1 MTPPLCYRS
10 PQQPVVQGGGFHPLY
25 CSLCLL
31 FHPSSGFQIKV
42 CDTTLRK
49 DWTITHRKI
58 TLPHTPNYSQTA
70 KQSVFFSKSVR
81 RNVRGFMRA
90 NLTRPQG
97 RIFSASLQSRS
108 QFSASLQ
115 TFCLTVRANLNTQK
129 YGLFCSLKYSHLDCS
144 QPSFKALTQRRR
156 RPPRERPQSK
166 ATTLHVWHVHHLIWC
181 LFCRHYTTTRGN
193 FLRDGPLE
201 NLWGGRAKYKKNF
214 RAREN

>member
-1 MTPPLCYRS
+1 
-10 PQQPVVQGGGFHPLY
+10 
-25 CSLCLL
+25 
-31 FHPSSGFQIKV
+31 
-42 CDTTLRK
+42 
-49 DWTITHRKI
+49 
-58 TLPHTPNYSQTA
+58 
-70 KQSVFFSKSVR
+70 
-81 RNVRGFMRA
+81 MRA

-108 QFSASLQ
+108 QFSSSLQ

-201 NLWGGRAKYKKNF
+201 NLWGGRAKYKKKSRKGKLNGKNSCTPINPKKYSCYGLKKSHT
-214 RAREN
+214 RNLMTKKKYLGARKFPSPPP